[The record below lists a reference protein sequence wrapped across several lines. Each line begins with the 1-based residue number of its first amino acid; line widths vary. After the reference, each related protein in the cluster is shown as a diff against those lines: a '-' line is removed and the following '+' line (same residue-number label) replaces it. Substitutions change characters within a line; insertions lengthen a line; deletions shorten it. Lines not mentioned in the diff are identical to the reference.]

1 MLEIQPT
8 HNQRFNDLDSLRDY
22 AQDEYEYTK
31 YVPIGNGV
39 LTMNNDKYI
48 YNGHDFL
55 HFNEH
60 GLKSLFTAIG
70 INGLFPCMMATEEP
84 NVSTDFI
91 NNLLKQDN
99 IRRNLSNK
107 QLIINN
113 SHNSSQVIGVVSLQ
127 YNRYSNHKFLE
138 DFVSKNETANTIDFE
153 RGMVKN
159 TKMSLNWLDKEYTGI
174 EIDGKLDRSRI
185 GFYSGNSMVGDAPIG
200 SALSVFDTLCTN
212 GMKLKT
218 NISSMRIVHRGS
230 MGMKWRMQKM
240 MEETR
245 NQYLGVKERLETLL
259 SIPFEDHTAKRL
271 LSSNAPLSI
280 IPELKEKKLWHTK
293 KKFNSPDDSVRDL
306 KRSIGVVQHSPI
318 KYGGVHTQKIW
329 DSTYRKGK
337 RSMYHFIGAFTEF
350 AQTQSP
356 DVQYQI
362 EEEAGDLT
370 SWIHKNKV
378 VLLN

>member
-8 HNQRFNDLDSLRDY
+8 VSTRFKDLDSLRDY
-22 AQDEYEYTK
+22 AQDEHEYTK
-31 YVPIGNGV
+31 YVPIDGG
-39 LTMNNDKYI
+39 LLQIQDDRLI
-48 YNGHDFL
+48 FNGHDFL
-55 HFNEH
+55 KFNEH

-70 INGLFPCMMATEEP
+70 VNGLYPCMMAPEESLVAT
-84 NVSTDFI
+84 NFLNKLFTQDKVER
-91 NNLLKQDN
+91 LL
-99 IRRNLSNK
+99 SHK

-113 SHNSSQVIGVVSLQ
+113 STIIGVVSQQ
-127 YNRYSNHKFLE
+127 YNKYSNHRFLE

-212 GMKLKT
+212 GMKLKM

-259 SIPFEDHTAKRL
+259 SIPFEDHTAERL
-271 LSSNAPLSI
+271 LSINAPLSI
-280 IPELKEKKLWHTK
+280 IPELKEKRLWHTK

-306 KRSIGVVQHSPI
+306 RRSIGVVQHSPI
-318 KYGGVHTQKIW
+318 KYGGVHTKKIF
-329 DSTYRKGK
+329 DSSYRKGK
-337 RSMYHFIGAFTEF
+337 RSMYHFVGAFTEF
-350 AQTQSP
+350 AQKQSP
-356 DVQYQI
+356 EVQYQI

-370 SWIHKNKV
+370 SWIHKNKE

>member
-1 MLEIQPT
+1 MLDIQPT
-8 HNQRFNDLDSLRDY
+8 VSTRFEDLNSLRDY
-22 AQDEYEYTK
+22 AQDEHEYTK
-31 YVPIGNGV
+31 YVPIDGG
-39 LTMNNDKYI
+39 LLQIQDDRLI
-48 YNGHDFL
+48 FNGHDFL
-55 HFNEH
+55 KFNEH
-60 GLKSLFTAIG
+60 GIKSLFTAIG
-70 INGLFPCMMATEEP
+70 VNGLYPCMMAPEGVLVAT
-84 NVSTDFI
+84 NFL
-91 NNLLKQDN
+91 NKLLTQDKVEKL
-99 IRRNLSNK
+99 LSYK

-113 SHNSSQVIGVVSLQ
+113 STIIGVVSQQ
-127 YNRYSNHKFLE
+127 YNKYSNHRFLE

-259 SIPFEDHTAKRL
+259 RIPFEDHTAERL
-271 LSSNAPLSI
+271 LSTNAPLSI

-293 KKFNSPDDSVRDL
+293 KKFNSPEDSVKDL
-306 KRSIGVVQHSPI
+306 RRSIGIVQHSPI
-318 KYGGVHTQKIW
+318 KYGGVHTNKIFE
-329 DSTYRKGK
+329 SSYRKGK
-337 RSMYHFIGAFTEF
+337 RSMYHFVGAFTEF

-370 SWIHKNKV
+370 SWIHKNKAV
-378 VLLN
+378 ILN

>member
-1 MLEIQPT
+1 M
-8 HNQRFNDLDSLRDY
+8 ND
-22 AQDEYEYTK
+22 
-31 YVPIGNGV
+31 
-39 LTMNNDKYI
+39 DKYI

-60 GLKSLFTAIG
+60 GLKALFTAIG
-70 INGLFPCMMATEEP
+70 VNGLFPCMMATEEP
-84 NVSTDFI
+84 SVSTDFI
-91 NNLLKQDN
+91 NKLLKQDR
-99 IRRNLSNK
+99 IRQNLSNK
-107 QLIINN
+107 QLII
-113 SHNSSQVIGVVSLQ
+113 HNAQVIGVVSLQ

-212 GMKLKT
+212 GMKIKS

-245 NQYLGVKERLETLL
+245 NQYKAIKERLETLL
-259 SIPFEDHTAKRL
+259 EIPYEDHTAERL

-280 IPELKEKKLWHTK
+280 IPELKERKLWSTK
-293 KKFNSPDDSVRDL
+293 KKFNSPEDSVRDL
-306 KRSIGVVQHSPI
+306 RRSIGVVQHSPI
-318 KYGGVHTQKIW
+318 KYGGVHTHNIW
-329 DSTYRKGK
+329 DSSYRKGK

-350 AQTQSP
+350 AQTQNA
-356 DVQYQI
+356 DTQYQI
-362 EEEAGDLT
+362 EEEAGALT
-370 SWIHKNKV
+370 SWIHKNKA
-378 VLLN
+378 VLLS

>member
-8 HNQRFNDLDSLRDY
+8 VSTRFKDLDSLRDY
-22 AQDEYEYTK
+22 AQDEHEYTK
-31 YVPIGNGV
+31 YVPISNGL
-39 LTMNNDKYI
+39 LTMNDDKYI

-60 GLKSLFTAIG
+60 GLKSLFSAIG

-84 NVSTDFI
+84 SVSTDFI
-91 NNLLKQDN
+91 NKLLKQDK
-99 IRRNLSNK
+99 IRQNLSNK

-113 SHNSSQVIGVVSLQ
+113 TQVIGVVSLQ

-138 DFVSKNETANTIDFE
+138 DFVSHNETANTIDFE

-159 TKMSLNWLDKEYTGI
+159 TKMSLNWLDKEYTGV

-259 SIPFEDHTAKRL
+259 RIPFEDHTAERL

-293 KKFNSPDDSVRDL
+293 KKFNSPDDSVKDL
-306 KRSIGVVQHSPI
+306 RRSIGVVQHSPI

-370 SWIHKNKV
+370 TWIHKNKA

>member
-8 HNQRFNDLDSLRDY
+8 VSTRFKDLDSLRDY
-22 AQDEYEYTK
+22 AQDEHEYTK
-31 YVPIGNGV
+31 YVPISNGL
-39 LTMNNDKYI
+39 LTMNDDKYI

-60 GLKSLFTAIG
+60 GLKSLFSAIG

-84 NVSTDFI
+84 SVSTDFI
-91 NNLLKQDN
+91 NKLLKQDK
-99 IRRNLSNK
+99 IRQNLSNK

-113 SHNSSQVIGVVSLQ
+113 TQVIGVVSLQ

-138 DFVSKNETANTIDFE
+138 DFVSHNETANTIDFE

-159 TKMSLNWLDKEYTGI
+159 TKMSLNWLDKEYTGV

-259 SIPFEDHTAKRL
+259 RIPFEDHTAERL

-306 KRSIGVVQHSPI
+306 RRSIGVVQHSPI

-370 SWIHKNKV
+370 TWIHKNKA

>member
-8 HNQRFNDLDSLRDY
+8 HNQRFNDLDTLRDY
-22 AQDEYEYTK
+22 AQDEHEYTK

-39 LTMNNDKYI
+39 LTMNDDKYI

-60 GLKSLFTAIG
+60 GLKALFTAIG
-70 INGLFPCMMATEEP
+70 VNGLFPCMMATEEP
-84 NVSTDFI
+84 SVSTDFI
-91 NNLLKQDN
+91 NKLLKQEK
-99 IRRNLSNK
+99 IRQNLSNK

-113 SHNSSQVIGVVSLQ
+113 AQVIGVVSLQ

-138 DFVSKNETANTIDFE
+138 DFISKNETANEIDFE

-185 GFYSGNSMVGDAPIG
+185 GFYSGNSMVGDAPID
-200 SALSVFDTLCTN
+200 SSLSVFDTMCTN
-212 GMKLKT
+212 GMKLKFNVNT
-218 NISSMRIVHRGS
+218 MRIVHRGS
-230 MGMKWRMQKM
+230 GGMKWRMRKM
-240 MEETR
+240 LEETR
-245 NQYLGVKERLETLL
+245 NQYKAVKERLETLL
-259 SIPFEDHTAKRL
+259 EIPYEDHTAERL

-293 KKFNSPDDSVRDL
+293 KKFQSPEDSVRDL

-318 KYGGVHTQKIW
+318 KYGGVHTHNIW
-329 DSTYRKGK
+329 ESGYRQGK
-337 RSMYHFIGAFTEF
+337 RSMYHFVGAFTEY
-350 AQTQSP
+350 AQTQNA
-356 DVQYQI
+356 DIQYQI

>member
-1 MLEIQPT
+1 MLELLPT
-8 HNQRFNDLDSLRDY
+8 VSTRFEDLDTLRDY
-22 AQDEYEYTK
+22 AQDEHEYTK

-39 LTMNNDKYI
+39 LTMNDDKYI

-60 GLKSLFTAIG
+60 GLKALFTAIG
-70 INGLFPCMMATEEP
+70 VNGLFPCMMATEEP

-91 NNLLKQDN
+91 NKLLKQDK
-99 IRRNLSNK
+99 IRQNLSNK

-113 SHNSSQVIGVVSLQ
+113 SQVIGVVSLQ

-138 DFVSKNETANTIDFE
+138 DFISKNDTANEIEFE

-159 TKMSLNWLDKEYTGI
+159 TKMSLNWLDKEYTGV

-185 GFYSGNSMVGDAPIG
+185 GFYSGNSMVGDAPID
-200 SALSVFDTLCTN
+200 SALNAFDTLCTN
-212 GMKLKT
+212 GMKLKF

-240 MEETR
+240 LEETR
-245 NQYLGVKERLETLL
+245 NQYKAVKERLETLL
-259 SIPFEDHTAKRL
+259 EIPYEDHTAERL
-271 LSSNAPLSI
+271 LSHNAPLSI

-293 KKFNSPDDSVRDL
+293 KKFQSPEDSVKDL

-318 KYGGVHTQKIW
+318 KYGGVHTHNIW
-329 DSTYRKGK
+329 ESGYRKGK
-337 RSMYHFIGAFTEF
+337 RSMYHFVGAFTEY
-350 AQTQSP
+350 AQTQNA
-356 DVQYQI
+356 DIQYQI

>member
-8 HNQRFNDLDSLRDY
+8 HNQRFNDLDTLRDY
-22 AQDEYEYTK
+22 AQDEHEYTK

-39 LTMNNDKYI
+39 LTMNDDRYI
-48 YNGHDFL
+48 YNGHNFL
-55 HFNEH
+55 NFNEH
-60 GLKSLFTAIG
+60 GLKALFSAIG
-70 INGLFPCMMATEEP
+70 VNGLFPCMMATEEP

-91 NNLLKQDN
+91 NKLLKQDK
-99 IRRNLSNK
+99 IRQNLSNK

-113 SHNSSQVIGVVSLQ
+113 NQVIGVVSLQ

-138 DFVSKNETANTIDFE
+138 DFVSHNETANTIDFE

-259 SIPFEDHTAKRL
+259 RIPFEDHTSERL

-293 KKFNSPDDSVRDL
+293 KKFNSPENSVMDL
-306 KRSIGVVQHSPI
+306 RRSIGVVQHSPI
-318 KYGGVHTQKIW
+318 KYGGIHTHKIW
-329 DSTYRKGK
+329 DSHYRKGN
-337 RSMYHFIGAFTEF
+337 RSMYHFVGAFTEF
-350 AQTQSP
+350 AQTQTP
-356 DVQYQI
+356 EVQYQI
-362 EEEAGDLT
+362 EEEAGELT
-370 SWIHKNKV
+370 SWIHKNKA

>member
-22 AQDEYEYTK
+22 AQDEHEYTK
-31 YVPIGNGV
+31 YVPIDGG
-39 LTMNNDKYI
+39 LLQIQDDRLI
-48 YNGHDFL
+48 FNGHDFL
-55 HFNEH
+55 KFNEH

-70 INGLFPCMMATEEP
+70 VNGLYPCMMAPEESLVAT
-84 NVSTDFI
+84 NFLNKLFTQDKVER
-91 NNLLKQDN
+91 LL
-99 IRRNLSNK
+99 SHK

-113 SHNSSQVIGVVSLQ
+113 STIIGVVSQQ
-127 YNRYSNHKFLE
+127 YNKYSNHKFLE

-245 NQYLGVKERLETLL
+245 NQYKGVKERLETLL
-259 SIPFEDHTAKRL
+259 EVPFEDHTAERL
-271 LSSNAPLSI
+271 LSTNAPLSI
-280 IPELKEKKLWHTK
+280 IPELKENKLWHTK
-293 KKFNSPDDSVRDL
+293 KKFNSPDDSVKDL
-306 KRSIGVVQHSPI
+306 RRSIGVVQHSPI
-318 KYGGVHTQKIW
+318 KYGGVHTHKIW

-337 RSMYHFIGAFTEF
+337 RSMYHFVGAFTEY

-356 DVQYQI
+356 EVQYQI

-370 SWIHKNKV
+370 SWIHKNKE

>member
-1 MLEIQPT
+1 
-8 HNQRFNDLDSLRDY
+8 
-22 AQDEYEYTK
+22 
-31 YVPIGNGV
+31 
-39 LTMNNDKYI
+39 
-48 YNGHDFL
+48 
-55 HFNEH
+55 
-60 GLKSLFTAIG
+60 
-70 INGLFPCMMATEEP
+70 
-84 NVSTDFI
+84 
-91 NNLLKQDN
+91 
-99 IRRNLSNK
+99 
-107 QLIINN
+107 
-113 SHNSSQVIGVVSLQ
+113 
-127 YNRYSNHKFLE
+127 
-138 DFVSKNETANTIDFE
+138 
-153 RGMVKN
+153 
-159 TKMSLNWLDKEYTGI
+159 
-174 EIDGKLDRSRI
+174 
-185 GFYSGNSMVGDAPIG
+185 
-200 SALSVFDTLCTN
+200 
-212 GMKLKT
+212 
-218 NISSMRIVHRGS
+218 MRIVHRGS

-306 KRSIGVVQHSPI
+306 RRSIGVVQHSPI

-370 SWIHKNKV
+370 TWIHKNKE